1 MLVSVH
7 IPTVGYFVK
16 PVIGRMSKLINDCKT
31 LFGSAQGI
39 I

>member
-16 PVIGRMSKLINDCKT
+16 PVIRRVSKLVNGYKT
-31 LFGSAQGI
+31 LFASEQGI